1 MRCNCRLAGSIEH
14 GRDLSST
21 WEGVADFVATVSVN
35 QGLTPATCCLLFP
48 SST

>member
-1 MRCNCRLAGSIEH
+1 MRSSSQLGSSIEH

-21 WEGVADFVATVSVN
+21 WEGIADFVATVSMN
-35 QGLTPATCCLLFP
+35 QGLTPATCCLPFP

>member
-1 MRCNCRLAGSIEH
+1 MRCSCRLTGNIEQ
-14 GRDLSST
+14 GRDLSSAR
-21 WEGVADFVATVSVN
+21 ESVADFVATVSVN